1 MIRAIALVLLMV
13 ALGGCRHGQTV
24 AAGQSADT
32 GTSSRSHERISLEQL
47 LQEMI
52 AYTSWHNAR
61 VKAIA
66 ARVEEEAPNEDVR
79 YEALRLKARI
89 IQTQRNL
96 VLSGDPRDAFTDSW
110 VYAVQRRNY
119 LLAGGR
125 NDVFLPWHDKVI
137 MMSDDLEAEL
147 KRIGAL
153 FMTPQE
159 LAQSEAAVEAYANEH
174 PTLGM
179 FDAPDIGPSANA
191 RTGKAKGLDTILN
204 VPLAPFS
211 AIEGVDTGAAALSQ
225 VAQAADR
232 LTALAVEMPEQIR
245 WQAEI
250 FDYNLLNR
258 EPLKTTFE
266 DFHRVSESLD
276 RVSRQ
281 VESLPEDV
289 RTQVEDVF
297 NELDSSSQNLQET
310 LRQAKA
316 TADALTA
323 TADSADQLV
332 QSAAKLMSD
341 AGMTGEAA
349 APPKDPDAPSEVEQL
364 TAVARETRSTV
375 VEARGLVSDL
385 DNLLKD
391 SKTLDDRIRA
401 VDQVADAS
409 VDHAAARV
417 RGLIRFATLQGV
429 LLIGVAFVA
438 AIAYRIVATRI
449 IKPR

>member
-13 ALGGCRHGQTV
+13 VLGGCRHGQTV
-24 AAGQSADT
+24 TAAESADT
-32 GTSSRSHERISLEQL
+32 APSSRSDERISLEQL
-47 LQEMI
+47 HREMM
-52 AYTSWHNAR
+52 AYTSWQNAR
-61 VKAIA
+61 VKAA
-66 ARVEEEAPNEDVR
+66 AESVEAATTDPRVR
-79 YEALRLKARI
+79 YEALRLKAQI
-89 IQTQRNL
+89 IQTQRN
-96 VLSGDPRDAFTDSW
+96 VLMSRDPRDAFTDSW
-110 VYAVQRRNY
+110 VYVVQRRNY
-119 LLAGGR
+119 LGAGGQ
-125 NDVFLPWHDKVI
+125 DDAFKPWHDRVI
-137 MMSDDLEAEL
+137 RMTNELEAEL
-147 KRIGAL
+147 KRIGGL
-153 FMTPQE
+153 FMTPDE
-159 LAQSEAAVEAYANEH
+159 LAQAETAVEAYAREH
-174 PTLGM
+174 PALGV
-179 FDAPDIGPSANA
+179 FDAPDASPSADA
-191 RTGKAKGLDTILN
+191 RQGKSRGLDTIIN
-204 VPLAPFS
+204 VPLAPFH
-211 AIEGVDTGAAALSQ
+211 AVHGVDTGLAAVSQ
-225 VAQAADR
+225 IAGTADR
-232 LTALAVEMPEQIR
+232 LTALAADMPEQVR

-250 FDYNLLNR
+250 IQYELLNR

-266 DFHRVSESLD
+266 DFHRLTESID
-276 RVSRQ
+276 RISRT
-281 VESLPEDV
+281 VEGLPQDV
-289 RTQVEDVF
+289 RTQVDDAF
-297 NELDSSSQNLQET
+297 NSLDSSSENLQET